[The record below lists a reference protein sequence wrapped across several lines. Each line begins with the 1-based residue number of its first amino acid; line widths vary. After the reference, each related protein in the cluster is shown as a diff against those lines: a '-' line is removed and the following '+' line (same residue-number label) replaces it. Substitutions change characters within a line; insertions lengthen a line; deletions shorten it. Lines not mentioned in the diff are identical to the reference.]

1 MSNEVEFN
9 SLTKDDVK
17 IRFEEPSRIPSK
29 PSDAEVA
36 GHKKTRLALV
46 VVFAVV
52 VIAMVA
58 VAVIII
64 IVAPRCIKEAVP
76 EEKKGNDTL
85 KGNDTATDE
94 SWWKSAVIYQVYPR
108 SFKDSNDDGDGDLKG
123 ITNKM
128 DYLGDLGVQ
137 ALWLNPIFQ
146 SPWADGGY
154 DISNYTAIDKM
165 FGTMAEFDDFI
176 KEAHKKGIKVI
187 VGFVPN
193 HTSNKHPWFEASK
206 KSKAKENKF
215 RDYYIWRDGAEKNGT
230 KPPNNWISY
239 FGGSAWT
246 YDSTTEQYYLHQFYE
261 GEPDLNLRNE
271 VVKKEL
277 KDVLK
282 FWLGKGVDGFRF
294 AGVQFLLE
302 DEKFG
307 DEPTNPNYNASIDL
321 KYDMLRHTLTHGKNI
336 IC

>member
-17 IRFEEPSRIPSK
+17 IRFEEPSHIPSK

-36 GHKKTRLALV
+36 GHKKTRLGLV

-76 EEKKGNDTL
+76 EEKKGNDT
-85 KGNDTATDE
+85 ATDE

-108 SFKDSNDDGDGDLKG
+108 SFKDSNGDGNGDLKG

-154 DISNYTAIDKM
+154 DISNYTAIDKK

-215 RDYYIWRDGAEKNGT
+215 RDYYIWRDGAAEKNST

-246 YDSTTEQYYLHQFYE
+246 YDNTTEQYYLHQFYE

-307 DEPTNPNYNASIDL
+307 DEPTNPNYNASDL
-321 KYDMLRHTLTHGKNI
+321 KYDMLKHTLTHGKNI